1 MSPSQDSLDKLT
13 FDNYQT
19 LLQQV
24 PYAQFVGIQCAAY
37 GEALIFSLPAS
48 AENLGN
54 PILPALHG
62 GVLAGFMETAAAV
75 QLMVSSQRVKI
86 PKIVNISI
94 DYLSAG
100 YHQDTFAECSI
111 TRQGKRVANVSIIAW
126 QTRQSKPLAVARTHF
141 LLR

>member
-1 MSPSQDSLDKLT
+1 MGISHDSLDTLT
-13 FDNYQT
+13 FDDYQT

-24 PYAQFVGIQCAAY
+24 PYAEFVGIKCAAF
-37 GEALIFSLPAS
+37 GETFIFSLPAN
-48 AENLGN
+48 AQNLGN

-75 QLMVSSQRVKI
+75 QLMVSSQLVKI

-100 YHQDTFAECSI
+100 YYQDTFAECTI

-126 QTRQSKPLAVARTHF
+126 QTRQTKPLASARAHF